1 VGREL
6 APRADESTRVLE
18 LDDRPFLTEPPPV
31 RPRAHRVRWVLAIG
45 AVALFAVALA
55 FLIADQVT
63 QHNRD
68 DRAHHALGTTR
79 RRSHTVSV
87 HLEVLQRDLSVLKT
101 QVGSDTTALNQDSSQ
116 LLGAQTSLSAAQAHV
131 TQQAS
136 LITSLQTCLIGVEQ
150 ALNELAVG
158 KQSNAIAALNSVSS
172 SCAAAEASSG

>member
-1 VGREL
+1 MRW
-6 APRADESTRVLE
+6 
-18 LDDRPFLTEPPPV
+18 
-31 RPRAHRVRWVLAIG
+31 VRWVVAIG
-45 AVALFAVALA
+45 AVALFAAALA
-55 FLIADQVT
+55 FLVADQVA
-63 QHNRD
+63 QRNRD
-68 DRAHHALGTTR
+68 DRARHALSITQR
-79 RRSHTVSV
+79 RAHTVSAQ
-87 HLEVLQRDLSVLKT
+87 LDVLQRDLRVLKT